1 MVSGC
6 VPNSWAFLQHGV
18 VDRMTSRVST
28 TRVYLGD
35 GAWRRRALLL
45 VASLGGSFGW
55 EGWAD
60 SHRGTIR
67 ARGL

>member
-6 VPNSWAFLQHGV
+6 VPNSWAFLQHAV
-18 VDRMTSRVST
+18 VGRRTSRVST
-28 TRVYLGD
+28 TRVYLDD
-35 GAWRRRALLL
+35 GAWRRRVLLL
-45 VASLGGSFGW
+45 AASPGVSFGW